1 MLMTEESMK
10 RALWAGVLLLGLSVA
25 VGGIGD
31 AFAGVLSPASQA
43 VAGNGVT
50 VGATLLN
57 EPPGGTAVR
66 LTLDTYFVNLVR
78 YDLGEVA
85 VLRDDTGKVYPMTA
99 VEQIGSRKPHYRQAI
114 LRFATVAPEAKT
126 LELIVKDV
134 AGVKERAFQWTLA
147 E

>member
-1 MLMTEESMK
+1 MRRILWVS
-10 RALWAGVLLLGLSVA
+10 ALVLSVSG
-25 VGGIGD
+25 VIGGIGD
-31 AFAGVLSPASQA
+31 ALAGLASPSTTVSQR

-50 VGATLLN
+50 VGATLLD
-57 EPPGGTAVR
+57 EQSGGTAVT

-85 VLRDDTGKVYPMTA
+85 VLRDDTGKTYPVTA

-114 LRFATVAPEAKT
+114 LRFAKVAPEAKT
-126 LELIVKDV
+126 IELVVKDV
-134 AGVKERAFQWTLA
+134 AGIKERTFHWNTA